1 MTPVINGTKRC
12 VAVGQQ
18 DETVTFIWS
27 NTTNSFGHNVNHLN
41 KFFTASKSY
50 EIYKT
55 CDIQKYSQ
63 TLDTN
68 PQTPNKEFTFG
79 KDDIGYHFFVCGIG
93 NGYHC
98 EHGHVR
104 AVVQVVADISH
115 CDFHTLG

>member
-1 MTPVINGTKRC
+1 MN
-12 VAVGQQ
+12 Q
-18 DETVTFIWS
+18 
-27 NTTNSFGHNVNHLN
+27 
-41 KFFTASKSY
+41 FFHASKSE

-55 CDIQKYSQ
+55 CDIQKYNQ